1 MRVLGYT
8 ASAFWFSSYSLF
20 TIHYSFADMPLSF
33 WLGVDTGGTFTDFVL
48 LGDGEPR
55 IHKVLSTPAAPE
67 QAILQGI
74 REMGLAEAMAAGELA
89 VVHGTTVATNAA
101 LEGKGARTVFVTN
114 SGIEDILRIGRQ
126 NRPELYNLTPAAQ
139 DGVLTTLP
147 CEGAG
152 CRLDANGQEI
162 QALDDEALNELLA
175 RIHAHD
181 PESVAICLLFSYLDG
196 RQEQRIAGALRQAG
210 LAVSTSHH
218 IIPTRG
224 EYERGMA
231 TWLNAWLSPKVA
243 AYLQRLQQATKPAP
257 LAIMQSH
264 GGTIAAQ
271 QAREL
276 AVNLLLSGPAG
287 GLAAAQRLGEQ
298 LQQPQLMTFDMGG
311 TSTDVALLDGDIRL
325 TQQGRIGPYP
335 VAVPMVDMHTIGAG
349 GGSLAYVDDAGL
361 LHVGPQSA
369 GADPGPAC
377 YGRGGQQVTVTDAN
391 VVLGRLQ
398 PDFALGGSLTLDV
411 AAAGQAMASLGS
423 QLGLDTQAAAEG
435 VLALANE
442 HMTQAL
448 RVISIQKGHDP
459 ADFALMSFGGAGGL
473 HVCDLA
479 DNLGMHRAI
488 VPQRAGVLSAEGLVY
503 APRKRELLKA
513 LPEGLSDAD
522 CQNEIHT
529 LQAQGRQELEAE
541 GVAADQIRYQVYL
554 DMCYR
559 GQSSLLQI
567 PWQEDAGQREQAFH
581 QAHERRFG
589 HRLGLPV
596 EQVNLRV
603 QCQAARSAPSIPAR
617 STQPGQPLRRDRL
630 PGIDAEV
637 SIYQREHLG
646 NGQRLHGPALIAE
659 AVGTTWLAPGWDAR
673 VDPQG
678 HLLLEK
684 RI

>member
-1 MRVLGYT
+1 
-8 ASAFWFSSYSLF
+8 
-20 TIHYSFADMPLSF
+20 MPLTY

-74 REMGLAEAMAAGELA
+74 RELGLAAAMSAGQLSI
-89 VVHGTTVATNAA
+89 VHGTTVATNAA
-101 LEGKGARTVFVTN
+101 LENKGARTVFITN

-126 NRPELYNLTPAAQ
+126 NRPELYNLTPAPHKSA
-139 DGVLTTLP
+139 LTDLP
-147 CEGAG
+147 CEGAP
-152 CRLDANGQEI
+152 CRLDAAGDEI
-162 QALDDEALNELLA
+162 QSLSDEALAELVLRA
-175 RIHAHD
+175 KAHGA
-181 PESVAICLLFSYLDG
+181 ESVAVCLLFAYLNG
-196 RQEQRIAGALRQAG
+196 HQEQRIADALTREG
-210 LAVSTSHH
+210 LEVSTSHN

-231 TWLNAWLSPKVA
+231 TWLNAWLSPRVA
-243 AYLQRLQQATKPAP
+243 AYLQRLEQATDPAP

-271 QAREL
+271 QARQL

-298 LQQPQLMTFDMGG
+298 LDQRQLMTFDMGG
-311 TSTDVALLDGDIRL
+311 TSTDVALLDGEIRL

-349 GGSLAYVDDAGL
+349 GGSLAYVDEAGL

-398 PDFALGGSLTLDV
+398 PDFALGGSLELDV
-411 AAAGQAMASLGS
+411 HAAEQAMGILGQ
-423 QLGLDTQAAAEG
+423 QLGMDAQAAAEG

-459 ADFALMSFGGAGGL
+459 QDFALMSFGGAGGL
-473 HVCDLA
+473 HVCALA

-513 LPEGLSDAD
+513 LPDGLDGDA
-522 CQNEIHT
+522 CRNEIQA
-529 LQAQGRQELEAE
+529 LQQQGQRELAAE
-541 GVAADQIRYQVYL
+541 GVASDQIRYQVYL

-559 GQSSLLQI
+559 GQSSVLQI
-567 PWQEDAGQREQAFH
+567 PWQDNPGEREQAFH
-581 QAHERRFG
+581 RAHEQRFG

-596 EQVNLRV
+596 QQVNLRV
-603 QCQAARSAPSIPAR
+603 QCLAEQHPPATPAQPLTQGQALR
-617 STQPGQPLRRDRL
+617 STRL
-630 PGIDAEV
+630 PGVDEDV
-637 SIYQREHLG
+637 SIYQREDLG
-646 NGQRLHGPALIAE
+646 NGQCLWGPALIAE
-659 AVGTTWLAPGWDAR
+659 AVGTTWLAPGWKAQ
-673 VDPQG
+673 VDSRG

-684 RI
+684 DKHR

>member
-1 MRVLGYT
+1 
-8 ASAFWFSSYSLF
+8 
-20 TIHYSFADMPLSF
+20 MPLSY

-55 IHKVLSTPAAPE
+55 IHKVLSTPAGPE

-74 REMGLAEAMAAGELA
+74 HELGLDQAMAAGELA
-89 VVHGTTVATNAA
+89 IVHGTTVATNAA

-114 SGIEDILRIGRQ
+114 QGIEDILRIGRQ
-126 NRPELYNLTPAAQ
+126 NRPELYNLTPAPQRGA
-139 DGVLTTLP
+139 LTSLP
-147 CEGAG
+147 CEGVD
-152 CRLDANGQEI
+152 CRLDASGKEI
-162 QALDDEALNELLA
+162 RALSDEALHELVE
-175 RIHAHD
+175 RIKALQ
-181 PESVAICLLFSYLDG
+181 PESVAICLLFSYLNG
-196 RQEQRIAGALRQAG
+196 QQEQRIGEALARAG
-210 LAVSTSHH
+210 LSVSTSHN

-243 AYLQRLQQATKPAP
+243 AYLQRLQQATTPAP

-264 GGTIAAQ
+264 GGTMAAR

-298 LQQPQLMTFDMGG
+298 LQHPQLMTFDMGG

-349 GGSLAYVDDAGL
+349 GGSLAYVDEAGL
-361 LHVGPQSA
+361 LHVGPESA

-398 PDFALGGSLTLDV
+398 PDFALGGSLNLDIT
-411 AAAGQAMASLGS
+411 AAEQAMDALGQ
-423 QLGLDTQAAAEG
+423 QLGMDRLGAAEG

-448 RVISIQKGHDP
+448 RVISIQRGHDP
-459 ADFALMSFGGAGGL
+459 EHFALMSFGGAGGL
-473 HVCDLA
+473 HVCALA
-479 DNLGMHRAI
+479 DNLGMRRAI

-513 LPEGLSDAD
+513 LPEGLDDNA
-522 CQNEIHT
+522 CQTEI
-529 LQAQGRQELEAE
+529 QALREQGTRELGAE
-541 GVAADQIRYQVYL
+541 GVAPDQIHYQVYL

-559 GQSSLLQI
+559 GQSSVLQI
-567 PWQEDAGQREQAFH
+567 PWQDDGTERELAFH
-581 QAHERRFG
+581 QAHEQRFG

-596 EQVNLRV
+596 QQVNLRV
-603 QCQAARSAPSIPAR
+603 QCLAAQHPPSSPALPKRSAAPQRTA
-617 STQPGQPLRRDRL
+617 RL
-630 PGIDAEV
+630 PGIEKEV
-637 SIYQREHLG
+637 SIYQRDQLG
-646 NGQRLHGPALIAE
+646 EGQTLQGPALIAE
-659 AVGTTWLAPGWDAR
+659 PVGTTWLAPGWVAR
-673 VDPQG
+673 VHPLG

-684 RI
+684 H